1 MGRQVQFLICGAQKA
16 GTTALDGYLR
26 QHPQLFLPDQKEQ
39 HFFDDESIVWTR
51 PPYKRYHGAF
61 EQAPRDCLW
70 GEATPIYMYWEPCAG
85 RIWRYNPAMRL
96 IAILRNPIDRAYSH
110 WNMEH
115 QRGQDPA
122 CFLDAIR
129 TETQRCRAS
138 LPLQH
143 RIFSYIERG
152 FYSQQLRRLWRFFN
166 RDQVLVLNHDDLRNT
181 PQTTLNRV
189 YAHLGVEPMAWAG
202 EQLQHVGHYG
212 SPMPSEAKALLRQ
225 VFWHEICQL
234 ESLLGWDCHHWL
246 ASS

>member
-1 MGRQVQFLICGAQKA
+1 MGSQVQFLICGAQKA

-26 QHPQLFLPDQKEQ
+26 QHPLLFLPDRKEQ
-39 HFFDDESIVWTR
+39 HFFDDESLTW
-51 PPYKRYHGAF
+51 PCPSYKGYHAAF
-61 EQAPRDCLW
+61 EHAPERCHW

-96 IAILRNPIDRAYSH
+96 IVILRNPIDRAYSH
-110 WNMEH
+110 WNMEQ
-115 QRGQDPA
+115 QRGEDSA
-122 CFLDAIR
+122 SFLDAIR

-143 RIFSYIERG
+143 RTFSYIERG
-152 FYSQQLRRLWRFFN
+152 FYSHQLRRLWRFFG
-166 RDQVLVLNHDDLRNT
+166 REQVLVLNHEDLRNS
-181 PQTTLNRV
+181 PQTTLDRV
-189 YAHLGVEPMAWAG
+189 HTHIGVEPMDWAR
-202 EQLQHVGHYG
+202 EELLHVGAYN

-246 ASS
+246 RS